1 MKKNLVFAL
10 ILLLCGV
17 SSSFATTEM
26 ETLISEMITAYSASS
41 SGLKDPAFI
50 GKVAEIDEHLRVTM
64 ERDHEIGAFREL
76 IKTSRKFRSR
86 KSARK
91 MFEFVLEKAYKRLQF
106 AKVQQDFEVTA
117 EMLEEIDLMLVTI
130 EKYLDPNLP
139 DMDTVDRA
147 VLENKRGR
155 LTDRI
160 KKEYA
165 KVAEIEPEKKLIV
178 EVVDSEGNPGKLSP
192 SREANL
198 LAKLKTIVPDAG
210 KTRINIKLTRD
221 KLFDME
227 IKVDSFIAPNGFSVI
242 AGELGFADVALE
254 ALDDS
259 NPTELTNVF
268 GDAFFR
274 RYRIVQSEEQLNIM
288 PRVGESAYEMGSFAP
303 GQTWKMPLKK
313 AGGIS
318 GIIKELEG
326 NTEII
331 VVNAKTAKADHF
343 IEFKNMGTRNMIF
356 LQGTDVT
363 GLVSVKALG
372 FLIPKKGQV
381 TFREALLIVDDELA
395 SDITSYIG
403 GQGINWFLKRASENL
418 RKGLPFTPILEN
430 LNMDQDETGKMVYI
444 FSGRGPIAR

>member
-1 MKKNLVFAL
+1 
-10 ILLLCGV
+10 
-17 SSSFATTEM
+17 
-26 ETLISEMITAYSASS
+26 
-41 SGLKDPAFI
+41 
-50 GKVAEIDEHLRVTM
+50 
-64 ERDHEIGAFREL
+64 
-76 IKTSRKFRSR
+76 
-86 KSARK
+86 
-91 MFEFVLEKAYKRLQF
+91 
-106 AKVQQDFEVTA
+106 
-117 EMLEEIDLMLVTI
+117 
-130 EKYLDPNLP
+130 
-139 DMDTVDRA
+139 
-147 VLENKRGR
+147 
-155 LTDRI
+155 
-160 KKEYA
+160 
-165 KVAEIEPEKKLIV
+165 
-178 EVVDSEGNPGKLSP
+178 
-192 SREANL
+192 
-198 LAKLKTIVPDAG
+198 
-210 KTRINIKLTRD
+210 
-221 KLFDME
+221 ME

-288 PRVGESAYEMGSFAP
+288 PKVGEAAYEMGSFAP
-303 GQTWKMPLKK
+303 GQSWKMPLKK

-326 NTEII
+326 NTEIV
-331 VVNAKTAKADHF
+331 VVNGKTAKADHF

-430 LNMDQDETGKMVYI
+430 LNMDQDESGKMVYI
-444 FSGRGPIAR
+444 FSGRGPVAR

>member
-1 MKKNLVFAL
+1 MKKTL
-10 ILLLCGV
+10 ISVLLLVLCGA
-17 SSSFATTEM
+17 SLTLATTEM
-26 ETLISEMITAYSASS
+26 ETLISDMITAYSSSS

-50 GKVAEIDEHLRVTM
+50 AKVAEIDEHLRVSI
-64 ERDHEIGAFREL
+64 ERDQKIDAFREL

-106 AKVQQDFEVTA
+106 AKVQQDFEVSA

-165 KVAEIEPEKKLIV
+165 KVAEAEPDKKLVI

-210 KTRINIKLTRD
+210 KTRINIKLTQN

-288 PRVGESAYEMGSFAP
+288 PKVGEAAYEMGSFAP
-303 GQTWKMPLKK
+303 GQSWKMPLKK

-326 NTEII
+326 NTEIV
-331 VVNAKTAKADHF
+331 VVNGKTAKADHF

-403 GQGINWFLKRASENL
+403 GQGINWFLKRSTENL

-430 LNMDQDETGKMVYI
+430 LNMDQDESGKMVYI
-444 FSGRGPIAR
+444 FSGRGPVAR